1 MKKLEAT
8 PLHAM
13 HDAGKRLQCEK
24 ESRFSIDG
32 LREMRQVAD
41 ES

>member
-1 MKKLEAT
+1 MILGR
-8 PLHAM
+8 
-13 HDAGKRLQCEK
+13 DFSVRK